1 MSLEIT
7 KNSLECIRTRAYE
20 RPCFLE
26 LPFEILTALE
36 TSYERLMNWIRL
48 QHFLD
53 KSLPAIFGYA
63 CMSKENQSRKF
74 WLVGLPSKL
83 LWTKIIRE
91 NTVKSIKVSLSL
103 RLS

>member
-1 MSLEIT
+1 MSLRT
-7 KNSLECIRTRAYE
+7 PFRNSNL
-20 RPCFLE
+20 
-26 LPFEILTALE
+26 ALE

-48 QHFLD
+48 QHILD
-53 KSLPAIFGYA
+53 KSLPAIFRYA
-63 CMSKENQSRKF
+63 CPKRIRVRKF

-83 LWTKIIRE
+83 LWTKIIRK